1 MNAGHKKR
9 EESNIIPKILATG
22 KMEETEGESSL
33 EGYQDHRSRY
43 DKFEILFRYSSG
55 DVK

>member
-1 MNAGHKKR
+1 MQGIRER
-9 EESNIIPKILATG
+9 EESNLIPKILATG
-22 KMEETEGESSL
+22 KMEETEGESGL
-33 EGYQDHRSRY
+33 EGYQDNRSRY